1 MPPLA
6 SMWRMNGG
14 GHQRDQLVRS
24 CIALLTP
31 FPQAHSLLTPTGAS
45 CNWIFFTPQS
55 WLELLGHVT
64 WFPAPRRFSKMS
76 GNLWGT
82 KPQACFQNTLPPVFP
97 SAVKPDGPPQPPS
110 QGSPA
115 WGHPLSLPGTLCLHI
130 PNLHERGFPFP
141 NLFPPSLQRFY
152 LPNTLVKNNKVKS
165 EELSSPPP
173 YSYFQAFPPPFF

>member
-31 FPQAHSLLTPTGAS
+31 FPQAHSLLTPASAS

-64 WFPAPRRFSKMS
+64 WFPAPRRFSKMPGEPV
-76 GNLWGT
+76 GNKASSLFPEHPSSCLSFSCEARWT
-82 KPQACFQNTLPPVFP
+82 P
-97 SAVKPDGPPQPPS
+97 SAPFPGLPGLEDTPFLC
-110 QGSPA
+110 A
-115 WGHPLSLPGTLCLHI
+115 WHPLPSHSQSSWTRFPLPKSLS
-130 PNLHERGFPFP
+130 PF
-141 NLFPPSLQRFY
+141 SS
-152 LPNTLVKNNKVKS
+152 KV
-165 EELSSPPP
+165 LL
-173 YSYFQAFPPPFF
+173 A